1 MRRLALCAACALCAV
16 AASPAPAGA
25 ADECRGLMV
34 CISVP
39 GPWVVV
45 PVQGG
50 AARSATPYLLE
61 CPGRRGVVG
70 GTDAVVS
77 DRALDVTFAG
87 QLGSPISPGVTT
99 SRSVLFSGLYAGAVR
114 KATTFK
120 PFLGCIPTSGG
131 GRSTTSVTA
140 KPGHPITLRAQT
152 VRLAPGRVQSITRA
166 CPSGERLVSSWH
178 AVAFRTKTAPGAALI
193 SVVQATRSVRNGRV
207 MVRTTTTD
215 AMPNNVK
222 AEVQVGLACTRS

>member
-1 MRRLALCAACALCAV
+1 VRRFVLCATFALCAV
-16 AASPAPAGA
+16 AASAAPAGA

-50 AARSATPYLLE
+50 ATRTATPYLLE
-61 CPGRRGVVG
+61 CPGQRGVVG
-70 GTDAVVS
+70 GTDAEVS

-99 SRSVLFSGLYAGAVR
+99 ARSVFFSALYAGAAR
-114 KATTFK
+114 KATSFK

-140 KPGHPITLRAQT
+140 KPGHPITLRATT
-152 VRLAPGRVQSITRA
+152 VKLAPGRVQSITRA
-166 CPSGERLVSSWH
+166 CPKGERLVSSWH
-178 AVAFRTKTAPGAALI
+178 AIAFRTKTAPSAALM
-193 SVVQATRSVRNGRV
+193 SVAEATRTVRNGRV
-207 MVRTTTTD
+207 LVRTTTTD

>member
-1 MRRLALCAACALCAV
+1 MKRLALCAALVLCAI
-16 AASPAPAGA
+16 AASAAPAGA

-45 PVQGG
+45 PAQFG
-50 AARSATPYLLE
+50 ASRTSTQYLLE
-61 CPGRRGVVG
+61 CPGQRGVVG

-87 QLGSPISPGVTT
+87 QVGSPVSPGVTT
-99 SRSVLFSGLYAGAVR
+99 SRSVFFSGLYAGPTP
-114 KATTFK
+114 KATTFR

-131 GRSTTSVTA
+131 GRSTTSVTF
-140 KPGHPITLRAQT
+140 KPGHPITLRAT
-152 VRLAPGRVQSITRA
+152 STRLLPGRVQSITRA

-178 AVAFRTKTAPGAALI
+178 TIAFRTKTAPSAVLM
-193 SVVQATRSVRNGRV
+193 SVAQATRFVRNGRV
-207 MVRTTTTD
+207 LVRTTTTD
-215 AMPNNVK
+215 AMPSNVK
-222 AEVQVGLACTRS
+222 AEVQVGLACTRP

>member
-1 MRRLALCAACALCAV
+1 
-16 AASPAPAGA
+16 
-25 ADECRGLMV
+25 MV

-45 PVQGG
+45 PAQSG
-50 AARSATPYLLE
+50 AARTPTSYLLE
-61 CPGRRGVVG
+61 CPGGRGVVG

-77 DRALDVTFAG
+77 DLALDVTFAG
-87 QLGSPISPGVTT
+87 QLGSPVSPGVTT

-131 GRSTTSVTA
+131 GRSTTSIAA
-140 KPGHPITLRAQT
+140 KPGHPITLRAT
-152 VRLAPGRVQSITRA
+152 TLRLLPGRVQSVTRA
-166 CPSGERLVSSWH
+166 CPSGEHLVSSWH
-178 AVAFRTKTAPGAALI
+178 AVAFRTKAAPNAALI
-193 SVVQATRSVRNGRV
+193 SVVQASRSVRNGRV
-207 MVRTTTTD
+207 LLRTTTTD

>member
-1 MRRLALCAACALCAV
+1 MKRLVLCAAAALCAV
-16 AASPAPAGA
+16 AASAAPAGA

-45 PVQGG
+45 PAQSG
-50 AARSATPYLLE
+50 AARSPTPYLLE
-61 CPGRRGVVG
+61 CPGGRGVVG

-87 QLGSPISPGVTT
+87 QLGSPVAPGVTT
-99 SRSVLFSGLYAGAVR
+99 SRSVLFSGLYAGATR
-114 KATTFK
+114 KATTFR

-131 GRSTTSVTA
+131 GRSTTSIVA
-140 KPGHPITLRAQT
+140 KPGHPITLRAT
-152 VRLAPGRVQSITRA
+152 TLRLLPGRVQSVTRA
-166 CPSGERLVSSWH
+166 CHAGERLVWSWH
-178 AVAFRTKTAPGAALI
+178 AVAFRTKTAPSAALI
-193 SVVQATRSVRNGRV
+193 SVVQASRGVRNGRV
-207 MVRTTTTD
+207 LLRTTTTD